1 MDYRNYFWDYI
12 GTTIGI
18 HSPIP
23 YWCRVSG
30 FGFGLGFKVVP
41 SAIVSGLG
49 FWVRILDL
57 GFVGSGC
64 RASGYGHGFAHC
76 CII

>member
-49 FWVRILDL
+49 FWV
-57 GFVGSGC
+57 
-64 RASGYGHGFAHC
+64 
-76 CII
+76 